1 MLFKDNTINFTSL
14 LFSVH
19 SKKNNNSKDSYVNF
33 PVTYFFLF
41 TRKILLLIFFYLLE
55 KSKRLEERKVNY
67 DTRWT

>member
-14 LFSVH
+14 FFSVH

>member
-1 MLFKDNTINFTSL
+1 MLFKDNIINFTSL

-41 TRKILLLIFFYLLE
+41 TRHKQHMGGRHVCMAAE
-55 KSKRLEERKVNY
+55 VH
-67 DTRWT
+67 